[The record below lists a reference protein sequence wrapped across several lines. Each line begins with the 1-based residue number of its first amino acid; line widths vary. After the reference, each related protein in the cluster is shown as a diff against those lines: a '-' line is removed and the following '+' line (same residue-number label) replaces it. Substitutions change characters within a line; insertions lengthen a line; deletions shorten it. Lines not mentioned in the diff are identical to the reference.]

1 MDIITT
7 RMNGSELNVSDKR
20 ERTWVLMSVTITSR
34 DKLQAHKMD
43 KVSHSDVST
52 GGCLTDALIG
62 PILMPHK
69 TQKDGEGGTS

>member
-1 MDIITT
+1 
-7 RMNGSELNVSDKR
+7 
-20 ERTWVLMSVTITSR
+20 MSVTITSR